1 MEETARGAYK
11 FSDIL
16 LIYRGYVENIISQSW
31 FLLWDFG
38 TSSGWEISRE
48 LKNGPQGRTEVAMF
62 LKVVLI
68 WTLSNQNS

>member
-48 LKNGPQGRTEVAMF
+48 LKNGPEVYPN
-62 LKVVLI
+62 V
-68 WTLSNQNS
+68 